1 MVPRGPNPKQA
12 QIDKIAHSS
21 ARPHR
26 SSRFLDDDGPVLH
39 SQADFGDLGKRGR
52 PVCCSDQI
60 PKRMEVGVTSAVF
73 KGGQVFRSGGFES
86 ADVLVEE
93 GRIVDVG
100 SDLSG
105 DETIDCADLILL
117 PGLFDT
123 HIHMGFPGVDFI
135 DLRKAL
141 NEAPEALILRFP
153 ETARKTLA
161 LGVTTV
167 RDAGGAGFGYKQA
180 IDRGY
185 VTGPRMQTA
194 ITMLSMTGGHGDDY
208 LAYGGDPR
216 AGHHLPGYVDPICD
230 GVDQCILKTRE
241 VIRAGAEVVKISA
254 SGGFISPNDDPR
266 HPNFLQ
272 EEMDAI
278 VRTAADLDV
287 PVMAHAH
294 GAEAIKRAVRAGVR
308 SIEHGTYLDEEGA
321 DMMAERGTWLVST
334 MTAADANEMLAN
346 DETVPA
352 EIRAKFAEIGTPERG
367 AFSLAIEK
375 GVRVAMG
382 TDCPVAPHGTNLREL
397 ELMVENGS
405 TPEEALMAATASAA
419 ELMGL
424 QDELGALE
432 PGKIADAVV
441 VSGDPTAFSD
451 LADRIEQV
459 WKEGVRVV

>member
-1 MVPRGPNPKQA
+1 MA
-12 QIDKIAHSS
+12 S
-21 ARPHR
+21 
-26 SSRFLDDDGPVLH
+26 
-39 SQADFGDLGKRGR
+39 
-52 PVCCSDQI
+52 
-60 PKRMEVGVTSAVF
+60 TVF
-73 KGGQVFRSGGFES
+73 KGGEVFREGGFES
-86 ADVLVEE
+86 ADVLVDD
-93 GRIVDVG
+93 GRIVAVG
-100 SDLSG
+100 ENLSG
-105 DETIDCADLILL
+105 EETVDCTERVVL
-117 PGLFDT
+117 PGLFDA

-141 NEAPEALILRFP
+141 GEAPEALVLRFP

-161 LGVTTV
+161 LGITTV
-167 RDAGGAGFGYKQA
+167 RDAGGAGYGYKQA

-185 VTGPRMQTA
+185 VVGPRMQTA
-194 ITMLSMTGGHGDDY
+194 ITMLSMTGGHADDY
-208 LAYGGDPR
+208 MAYGGNPR
-216 AGHHLPGYVDPICD
+216 AGHHLPGYIDPLCD
-230 GVDQCILKTRE
+230 GVDQCIRKTRE

-278 VRTAADLDV
+278 VRTAADLGV

-321 DMMAERGTWLVST
+321 AMMAENGTWLVST
-334 MTAADANEMLAN
+334 MTAADANEMLAT
-346 DETVPA
+346 DESVPA

-367 AFSLAIEK
+367 AFGTAVEM

-397 ELMVENGS
+397 ELMVENGVS
-405 TPEEALMAATASAA
+405 AEQALVAATSSAA

-424 QDELGALE
+424 ENDLGSLE
-432 PGKIADAVV
+432 TGKLADVVV
-441 VSGDPTAFSD
+441 VSGDPLAFSD
-451 LADRIEQV
+451 LADRIEGV
-459 WKEGVRVV
+459 WKDGVRVV

>member
-1 MVPRGPNPKQA
+1 MA
-12 QIDKIAHSS
+12 S
-21 ARPHR
+21 
-26 SSRFLDDDGPVLH
+26 
-39 SQADFGDLGKRGR
+39 
-52 PVCCSDQI
+52 
-60 PKRMEVGVTSAVF
+60 TVF
-73 KGGQVFRSGGFES
+73 KGGQVFRDGGFES
-86 ADVLVEE
+86 ADVLIDES
-93 GRIVDVG
+93 RIVAVG

-105 DETIDCADLILL
+105 EETIDATDRVLI

-141 NEAPEALILRFP
+141 GEAPEALVLRFP

-161 LGVTTV
+161 LGITTV
-167 RDAGGAGFGYKQA
+167 RDAGGAGYGYKQA

-185 VTGPRMQTA
+185 VVGPRMQTA
-194 ITMLSMTGGHGDDY
+194 ITMLSMTGGHGDEY
-208 LAYGGDPR
+208 MAYGGDPR
-216 AGHHLPGYVDPICD
+216 SGHHFPGYVDPICD

-272 EEMDAI
+272 EEIDAI

-294 GAEAIKRAVRAGVR
+294 GAEAIKRAVHAGVR

-321 DMMAERGTWLVST
+321 AMMAENGTWLVST
-334 MTAADANEMLAN
+334 MTAADANATLAT
-346 DETVPA
+346 DESVPA

-367 AFSLAIEK
+367 AFAMAVEM

-397 ELMVENGS
+397 ELMVENGIS
-405 TPEEALMAATASAA
+405 PEQALVAATSSAA

-424 QDELGALE
+424 DAELGSLE
-432 PGKIADAVV
+432 EGKIADLVM
-441 VSGDPTAFSD
+441 VSGDPLAFSD
-451 LADRIEQV
+451 LADRVEQV
-459 WKEGVRVV
+459 WKEGAQVA